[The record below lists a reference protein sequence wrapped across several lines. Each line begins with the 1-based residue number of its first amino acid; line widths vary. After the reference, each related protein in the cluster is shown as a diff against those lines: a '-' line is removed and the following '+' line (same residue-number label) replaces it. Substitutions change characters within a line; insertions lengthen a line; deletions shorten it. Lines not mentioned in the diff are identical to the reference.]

1 MSAALYDVEYRD
13 GQTLLRAFEPNPDEV
28 RAAAAQ
34 LSSYYNDEHN
44 RAMLTHEDDMSVEE
58 VVAHYTESRERG
70 DRLFLIEQDGVVV
83 GDADFRH
90 FDSESAEYAIM
101 IGARNLQG
109 RGLGRKFTTMLHAW
123 ALREMGL
130 ARVYV
135 TILPANRAS
144 IRLFEQL
151 GYGPDQ
157 SLRARSLIDEESDVT
172 LSVERLAF
180 EKQHGA
186 TMDGVRFAVR
196 KRWEASMNLPPELQW
211 LDGVA
216 VSVVACDTAG
226 GCTYLNERACHTFAK
241 DGGRAL
247 VGRSLIDCH
256 PEPARSR
263 LLEMLRTP
271 GANSYTVEKA
281 GKKKLVHQTPF
292 FRDGVFAGV
301 VEFVIELPALL
312 PHFVR
317 KS

>member
-1 MSAALYDVEYRD
+1 
-13 GQTLLRAFEPNPDEV
+13 
-28 RAAAAQ
+28 
-34 LSSYYNDEHN
+34 
-44 RAMLTHEDDMSVEE
+44 MLTHEDDMSVEE

-70 DRLFLIEQDGVVV
+70 DRLFLIEQDGVLV

-101 IGARNLQG
+101 IGARNLQAG
-109 RGLGRKFTTMLHAW
+109 DWAGSSPPCCTRGLC
-123 ALREMGL
+123 
-130 ARVYV
+130 ARWPCACVRDH
-135 TILPANRAS
+135 PAANRAS

-211 LDGVA
+211 LDGRGRVCRG
-216 VSVVACDTAG
+216 VRHG
-226 GCTYLNERACHTFAK
+226 RRLHYLNERRLPHLRQ
-241 DGGRAL
+241 GRRAARWWAAASST
-247 VGRSLIDCH
+247 VH

-263 LLEMLRTP
+263 LLEMLAHP
-271 GANSYTVEKA
+271 GREQLHSREGRKEKA
-281 GKKKLVHQTPF
+281 CPSDAFL
-292 FRDGVFAGV
+292 
-301 VEFVIELPALL
+301 
-312 PHFVR
+312 
-317 KS
+317 S